1 MTISTVDAQG
11 MPRARVLILKAV
23 DDTGWHFAVSSVSQ
37 KGRDLAAHPVAAC
50 AFYWPALVRQVR
62 VVGTVVSDGAAA
74 SADDFRARPLGSRA
88 MALTLRQSQPMHDAG
103 ELDTEIAKAH
113 HRLSAEPDY
122 VPDEWTSYAVRPTR
136 WSSGKARRIAGTAA
150 WSIPG
155 PAADGTAPSSG
166 PSFEGLSRLEVVRSQ
181 AMLDKSEIRFL
192 PVGARRLAYE
202 VRGDGPPLVAPAWW
216 VSHLEL
222 DWQSPD
228 VRRFWAGV
236 AENYTLIRYDRLGV
250 GMSDREVHDS
260 DLTLDGEVATLCALL
275 DELGLDRVSL
285 IGGSSGSSTAVAFAA
300 AFPERVERLVLYGSY
315 SHGDVLTAPGVGEAI
330 VAAVRAHWGLGA
342 RMLSDIFL
350 GSAEAAEHERFTRL
364 QRESATAETA
374 AALLD
379 MVYRLDVRA
388 HLPLVRSAATV
399 VHRRDD
405 RAVPYRL
412 GREVAAA
419 IPGATFIPLHG
430 HSHFPWHGDVDSV
443 VRACRQGLALAS
455 AARRRRG
462 PAGAAPAVASR
473 ARGSGLRRT
482 WSR

>member
-1 MTISTVDAQG
+1 
-11 MPRARVLILKAV
+11 
-23 DDTGWHFAVSSVSQ
+23 
-37 KGRDLAAHPVAAC
+37 
-50 AFYWPALVRQVR
+50 
-62 VVGTVVSDGAAA
+62 
-74 SADDFRARPLGSRA
+74 
-88 MALTLRQSQPMHDAG
+88 
-103 ELDTEIAKAH
+103 
-113 HRLSAEPDY
+113 
-122 VPDEWTSYAVRPTR
+122 
-136 WSSGKARRIAGTAA
+136 
-150 WSIPG
+150 
-155 PAADGTAPSSG
+155 
-166 PSFEGLSRLEVVRSQ
+166 
-181 AMLDKSEIRFL
+181 MLDKSEIRFL

-202 VRGDGPPLVAPAWW
+202 VRGDGLPLVAPAWW

-222 DWQSPD
+222 DWQNPD

-250 GMSDREVHDS
+250 GMSDRDVLES
-260 DLTLDGEVATLCALL
+260 DLTVDGEVATLRALL
-275 DELGLDRVSL
+275 DELELDRVSL
-285 IGGSSGSSTAVAFAA
+285 IGGSSGSCTAVAFAA

-315 SHGDVLTAPGVGEAI
+315 PSGGVLTAPGVGEAI

-350 GSAEAAEHERFTRL
+350 GNAEAAEHERFTRL

-388 HLPLVRSAATV
+388 HLPLVRAQATV

-419 IPGATFIPLHG
+419 IPGATFLPLQG

-443 VRACRQGLALAS
+443 VRACRQGLAPGQAAAEVDGSEPVLLSRREREVLACVAHGLGDREIAEQLQLS
-455 AARRRRG
+455 PHTVHRHVANIRRKLGATSRTAAVAQAARL
-462 PAGAAPAVASR
+462 
-473 ARGSGLRRT
+473 GLV
-482 WSR
+482 